1 MTVDILLMQDFQDR
15 KNHKSLWLFSR
26 ILTASN
32 FSPNRERVSHSH
44 FLQHTS
50 LLYENR
56 WWRCGACNWGY
67 PYENEDALR
76 KNCQFI
82 LSWEQKCVKKKGLFS
97 NQRRIIEQRRSAE
110 EQHAPGFFKHY
121 VWLKFKAFLHTAT
134 RMYDSRALTSSKPS
148 ITLFFCDNLTRNYAR
163 TTHRLFFP
171 KL

>member
-32 FSPNRERVSHSH
+32 FFSPNRKGSLVPIFCNTRVCCMKIDDDGAVHVIEAIHMKMKMHSGKIANFSYH
-44 FLQHTS
+44 ENKNVWRRKVYFLINGGLSSKAEAQH
-50 LLYENR
+50 
-56 WWRCGACNWGY
+56 
-67 PYENEDALR
+67 
-76 KNCQFI
+76 
-82 LSWEQKCVKKKGLFS
+82 V
-97 NQRRIIEQRRSAE
+97 
-110 EQHAPGFFKHY
+110 PGFFKHY

-148 ITLFFCDNLTRNYAR
+148 ITLFFAIIQPKIMRVLLIVYF
-163 TTHRLFFP
+163 LP